1 MEEKIMFRLRKAMEE
16 NGLSAT
22 ELSKLSGVGKSDI
35 SYYLKGKYEPKQDK
49 CYLLAKALD
58 VDPGWL
64 MTGVQPAEQNESE
77 TNLVVPKT
85 VEAQIISSK
94 VDRLTE
100 EQRKMRFLRTSERE
114 DANARLSTC
123 CNQSL

>member
-100 EQRKMRFLRTSERE
+100 EQRKKLLNLVNDMFDAFFE
-114 DANARLSTC
+114 DK
-123 CNQSL
+123 